1 MAFGP
6 LLRKRQ
12 LEYDA
17 VHDSPESLN
26 SRKQRSE
33 AAISYPGPSAEIA
46 VAQVNAPPNRGEP
59 LNDASDV
66 VDALGS
72 YPATILRALGDLGH
86 GQLPSAR
93 PGPHDPAALGAEQR

>member
-12 LEYDA
+12 LEYNA

-26 SRKQRSE
+26 SRKQRAE
-33 AAISYPGPSAEIA
+33 AAIAYPGPSAEIA

-59 LNDASDV
+59 LKDGSDG
-66 VDALGS
+66 VDGLGS
-72 YPATILRALGDLGH
+72 FPATIRQAHGDLGH
-86 GQLPSAR
+86 VQLHVAR
-93 PGPHDPAALGAEQR
+93 PGLDQSADLGAD